1 MIGAMAGA
9 DFEEVKKRISALFA
23 EMHVDV
29 PSVETDLFDSG
40 ILDSQRLV
48 ELLFQL
54 EQKFKTQVDIED
66 FEIENFRC
74 IETIATLIYDRMNE
88 GKQAELSKMSESTT

>member
-1 MIGAMAGA
+1 LRSDMPNGDAKSVTKQLIAV
-9 DFEEVKKRISALFA
+9 FEA
-23 EMHVDV
+23 MHVEV

-48 ELLFQL
+48 ELLFQI
-54 EQKFKTQVDIED
+54 EQSFDTQIDVQD

-74 IETIATLIYDRMNE
+74 IETIAKLIVQRKSDN
-88 GKQAELSKMSESTT
+88 KTPQLSRAGGSAA